1 MCDSITTPEIHPD
14 EGVLKKAD
22 SGAQEWQKTIRE
34 NLDLWLNEVTN
45 LEDIE
50 PADDEPPDLESFFSQ
65 LCILSAEFRKASRRS
80 HDTFVQMGETLAEFD
95 GALKRISAKLS
106 EFEKEKQA
114 EDILS
119 KKRIY
124 LPLVEMFQRF
134 KRIQERLNRPPRSRF
149 LFLATSWQKAWK
161 ELREGFNILCA
172 HFEALL
178 GSEGITPVEAL
189 GKAFDSTLM
198 TAVEAEETDSAPPG
212 TVIEE
217 FSTGFLYKG
226 YPLKLAKVKVAKGKG
241 V

>member
-1 MCDSITTPEIHPD
+1 MCESITRPEMHPK
-14 EGVLKKAD
+14 EGVSKVVD
-22 SGAQEWQKTIRE
+22 RGDQEWQETIRG

-45 LEDIE
+45 LEDIG
-50 PADDEPPDLESFFSQ
+50 PADEESPDLESFFSQ
-65 LCILSAEFRKASRRS
+65 LCVLSAEFRKASRRS

-95 GALKRISAKLS
+95 GAIKKIFAKLS

-124 LPLVEMFQRF
+124 LPLVELFERF
-134 KRIQERLNRPPRSRF
+134 KRIQDRLNRPPKSRF
-149 LFLATSWQKAWK
+149 FILATSWQKAWK
-161 ELREGFNILCA
+161 ELREGFEILCD

-178 GSEGITPVEAL
+178 GSEGITRVRAL
-189 GKAFDSTLM
+189 GKAFDPTLM

-212 TVIEE
+212 TVLEE
-217 FSTGFLYKG
+217 FSIGFLYKG
-226 YPLKLAKVKVAKGKG
+226 YPLKLAKVKVAKRKG